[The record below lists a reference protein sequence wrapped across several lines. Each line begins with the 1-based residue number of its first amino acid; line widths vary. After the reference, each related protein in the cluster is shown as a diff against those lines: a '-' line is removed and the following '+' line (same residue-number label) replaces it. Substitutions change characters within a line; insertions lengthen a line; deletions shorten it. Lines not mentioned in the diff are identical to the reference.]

1 MSITRVKRSK
11 AISLMLIL
19 ALILTQF
26 AGIVPAAAEGLFPIP
41 KANIQFL
48 SHETFVIRSDSG
60 TTILTDPGTYF
71 NPSDLNGL
79 VPNGATISHGH
90 DDHYNPGA
98 LAGIA
103 NVVYGTNV
111 TGDFATDNT
120 MFFPRNINIGDIVVS
135 NVYTNHFVN
144 HQNDANSVFTFDVN
158 GVKIMHV
165 GDPDGTYLGISEPNP
180 TPDMVKQLNEL
191 KAKKPDVLIV
201 NVMTGGEM
209 VPVDKVVY
217 FIDQINPKVI
227 IPAHSGYSHPETF
240 IDYIKANK
248 PDYRIKFTN
257 GNSADVSTRSLP
269 QPGQKEVWV
278 MNPGPYSSANVVPNI
293 ADAYANPPGI
303 PADGNSFSD
312 LNFTVSNQAFLPFNT
327 KVVVSTDQGTLSLPK
342 PDSGQQLDARTVV
355 AAVYNDQIKVRLTSG
370 LTVGP
375 AHVSVKDFKGNDL
388 GPGFT
393 VDFFAAAQTPGGD
406 GVEFIPPIDPTI
418 IETTNVVY
426 GDQFV
431 NIMGYHLDQVTA
443 GQVYSGPD
451 KVVDLAKHGWQAPAQ
466 DSKDPGTLQMG
477 IADIGAELAP
487 GTYVMDLVYDG
498 GTVGGQTA
506 FQVVPPL
513 VVNKVVY
520 DGMQKKII
528 VEPNGN
534 DLGADPSLL
543 KAMIISN
550 QQVIQE
556 SEYNSI
562 NYLAFEGDNLRINVP
577 DNFNLSSFEVS
588 VFRQETTDG
597 PWKFLSRGF
606 LQGAGPPPGDS
617 GGGDGGGGAESPMGP
632 TILGTQ
638 NVVLGSQSI
647 NITGYHLEQIV
658 AGAVYAGTNKV
669 ADLNDPQWDWPIPG
683 SGDPGT
689 LHMRINGLEGNLN
702 PDTYVMQL
710 VYNGGI
716 AGGHTSFHVV
726 PHLGVDKVFEGT
738 DLKIVVMPNGN
749 NIGTDPTLLRARVKN
764 IGAIVQETV
773 HNVTFEGAN
782 LVINVPDN
790 FDLPSFE
797 VVVDRKTATDAPWQ
811 FVSRGTLG
819 QGGFGL
825 EYKVQP
831 GTAAP
836 GESLPLDVFFGPNF
850 DYTTTVA
857 FKVYSSG
864 AWVDDSAITPGPV
877 ELLNDH
883 IRVPVNVAANAAA
896 GPRKIIVT
904 TAGKPPVE
912 IINRFGIMYPMI
924 TTIAG
929 NDIVINPNGNEV
941 GTDPSKIKLR
951 VFSGPYS
958 AGEITNGFNIN
969 AGNIIVPLALKPE
982 LQFAKEFALE
992 VIRISDSA
1000 MLGRAHYM
1008 KPGVGPSTVMAG
1020 SLNLPLDIWA
1030 PGLTKESSVVVKVY
1044 GSGTW
1049 NIDPNFVFA
1058 DTTRQIIQE
1067 PGNIGGATQHYQVMM
1082 TVKDVASIGPRRI
1095 EVTGPGAVVI
1105 DNALTVMPGM
1115 SAPGTGGPGAEVP
1128 FMVGGSN
1135 VAEMGTVSP
1144 AVSFIGIG
1152 FTRPIM
1158 IGDENRNTVKN
1169 AIQIQKLV
1177 DGVLSGASINGIVVN
1192 PPMPPVQPDSPP
1204 PPEANVLLFKPSAA
1218 LDASSVYR
1226 LTIAKESLI
1235 STGENPQAL
1244 STTYSVD
1251 FNTGTMDNT
1260 APSIVKVDIMP
1271 SPTDGA
1277 IIFQFDKP
1285 LNEQEVTQMAN
1296 YNIVRTPDRPIP
1308 GDGVPDIKYDPMM
1321 NMVKIVGFDLAIGD
1335 QLSGTVSGI
1344 HSATG
1349 IEMTP
1354 YTLNATVQGFQM
1366 GAGAPMTNTQ
1376 MAFSPVEV
1384 KPTNPSANAESH
1396 YFIRLPIN
1404 QKLSAGDSIEIVFPA
1419 GFNVTSAV
1427 LDSGSPMNK
1436 DINGPGP
1443 GTVTVRSVAV
1453 ENISRLVTVTLNN
1466 ETGDHDF
1473 IQFELRGIIN
1483 GTEKQITFDPN
1494 TGLPADGYYSVVT
1507 TKSGGSVLE
1516 GPLNSMLF
1524 PISKEVSGTI
1534 GGSIKNKAGTGLGNV
1549 RLYLDGPNGRKETLS
1564 GDNGSFNFTGLAP
1577 GGYYL
1582 STEPAPDSGNYVGL
1596 TMPLKFFID
1605 VFGSP
1610 NINAGDII
1618 LDSTVGG
1625 AITYYSLTVNITS
1638 GPASKE
1644 VDVFA
1649 GSPTAFYVQTFT
1661 LGADGKGSATL
1672 KVKPGN
1678 YMVGVGPAM
1687 PKGGFTG
1694 PAPIIDWMPPMPT
1707 PKEITKDETVNIVI
1721 DVPNATI
1728 TGTVKDSS
1736 NNPIPNANVH
1746 AYSPSGNSMGAGAVT
1761 DSKGVYSL
1769 KVKAGEYSV
1778 GANAPGMPWLPEK
1791 RVKIANGDTVNNVN
1805 FIFEA
1810 LERTISGIVIDSDNR
1825 PIAKASVVAYRVD
1838 SGDINTAKPLPGFAN
1853 ATTDSSGNFTLF
1865 VKPDS
1870 FWVLSGYA
1878 PEFGEL
1884 QKQIVQV
1891 GASNI
1896 SGKQLT
1902 AASNI
1907 MGTVQ
1912 GTVKAGL
1919 DNVANATIWA
1929 EGVNVVFGNK
1939 AVTNTNGQYDLKLK
1953 AGNYILHLWTPETG
1967 EVPLAPE
1974 VRNITV
1980 TANAALSKDLNI
1992 PQKGS
1997 ITIDFGN
2004 QQAGFEAFVQAKS
2017 EDGQFQNGG
2026 FVKLKAAESAK
2037 IKIPL
2042 PVPDGG
2048 ANYQLFIVVPGMGD
2062 SNTIPEFAGKTAA
2075 LTVAVPASTVS
2086 VEIPNNKT
2094 LQGTVKVT
2102 DENGVPISEAW
2113 VHITKK
2119 GTSFGGF
2126 KKTDAGGN
2134 FIFNL
2139 PQGTYVLMVDHPDYL
2154 SKPPVTVNVND
2165 DVTQNLFLDQPAG
2178 LTISGTLYKNSVSGD
2193 NKVTSNAVVWAIDET
2208 GKFANGVLNSD
2219 GTFTI
2224 DVTNG
2229 TWFVQA
2235 AGDGYETTV
2244 LNRPKVTVG
2253 GESEADINIV
2263 MTRLKINGVDYQIK
2277 APKAEPITPAVG
2289 GVLDDPQSN
2298 VKIIVPANAL
2308 GSSVD
2313 AGQITAK
2320 ETTGIPTTSLAKPA
2334 GNVGKEIKAA
2344 DASGSAITKLNDY
2357 IEIVITYAELVDPD
2371 DATKLVDGTPIDSLQ
2386 LGYWDETAK
2395 NWVFI
2400 ASTNDTT
2407 NYVLR
2412 GKVDHLTT
2420 FAPLVAT
2427 GEAAPAA
2434 PTGLAATAGSSSQID
2449 LTWNAT
2455 AGATEY
2461 NIYRSATADGNY
2473 AKVNTTQ
2480 VTGTSY
2486 SNTGLTASATYYY
2499 KVTAVNGA
2507 GESAATA
2514 AVSAAA
2520 SAAPVNNP
2528 ASPGT
2533 SGTPAPQPTTA
2544 PDAETVISDPA
2555 TATSVKT
2562 ADGSVELAI
2571 APGTFTAASGEQIK
2585 VTIDKVDTAAINEIL
2600 KKSTQPA
2607 EIKLVGNVFEF
2618 DALTLKSGTSTA
2630 VTGFGKPV
2638 SVKLSFNGA
2647 EANNVDPKKLGVYR
2661 LNEETGKWEYV
2672 GGKVD
2677 AVNKTVTVSLS
2688 HFSKYAIL
2696 AYDKSFADVAAHWAK
2711 GDVEVAAARH
2721 FVSGV
2726 NASSFAPEKEVTR
2739 AEFAVMLA
2747 KAVGLTAGDQEL
2759 SFKDVQKDAWYYG
2772 SVAAAVKAGV
2782 ISGYNAETFAPN
2794 AKISREQMASMI
2806 ARAMRAKGITASLS
2820 QEQINDNI
2828 NRFVDG
2834 EAVSDWAE
2842 ADVAAVYDKG
2852 IIKGR
2857 NTGDFA
2863 PGATAIRAEAAVM
2876 LNRLFDLI

>member
-11 AISLMLIL
+11 AISLILIL

-90 DDHYNPGA
+90 NDHYNPGA

-144 HQNDANSVFTFDVN
+144 HENDANSVFTFDVN

-201 NVMTGGEM
+201 NVMTGGET
-209 VPVDKVVY
+209 VSVDKVVY

-227 IPAHSGYSHPETF
+227 IPAHTLYSHPNDF
-240 IDYIKANK
+240 IDYITANK
-248 PDYRIKFTN
+248 PDYQVKFTN
-257 GNSADVSTRSLP
+257 GNSADVSTVSLP

-278 MNPGPYSSANVVPNI
+278 MNSGPYSAPPTGGFPVPFVEQIHKIVSGSNSISAI
-293 ADAYANPPGI
+293 
-303 PADGNSFSD
+303 
-312 LNFTVSNQAFLPFNT
+312 
-327 KVVVSTDQGTLSLPK
+327 
-342 PDSGQQLDARTVV
+342 GQ
-355 AAVYNDQIKVRLTSG
+355 N
-370 LTVGP
+370 
-375 AHVSVKDFKGNDL
+375 
-388 GPGFT
+388 
-393 VDFFAAAQTPGGD
+393 
-406 GVEFIPPIDPTI
+406 
-418 IETTNVVY
+418 
-426 GDQFV
+426 
-431 NIMGYHLDQVTA
+431 LDQV
-443 GQVYSGPD
+443 
-451 KVVDLAKHGWQAPAQ
+451 
-466 DSKDPGTLQMG
+466 
-477 IADIGAELAP
+477 
-487 GTYVMDLVYDG
+487 
-498 GTVGGQTA
+498 
-506 FQVVPPL
+506 
-513 VVNKVVY
+513 
-520 DGMQKKII
+520 
-528 VEPNGN
+528 
-534 DLGADPSLL
+534 
-543 KAMIISN
+543 
-550 QQVIQE
+550 
-556 SEYNSI
+556 
-562 NYLAFEGDNLRINVP
+562 
-577 DNFNLSSFEVS
+577 
-588 VFRQETTDG
+588 
-597 PWKFLSRGF
+597 
-606 LQGAGPPPGDS
+606 
-617 GGGDGGGGAESPMGP
+617 
-632 TILGTQ
+632 
-638 NVVLGSQSI
+638 
-647 NITGYHLEQIV
+647 V
-658 AGAVYAGTNKV
+658 AGAVYSGTNKV
-669 ADLNDPQWDWPIPG
+669 AQLGMFNWNPG
-683 SGDPGT
+683 NPGF
-689 LHMRINGLEGNLN
+689 LEMNL
-702 PDTYVMQL
+702 PDTLAPGPYVTQL
-710 VYNGGI
+710 VYGGGI
-716 AGGHTSFHVV
+716 VGGQSDFMVV
-726 PHLGVDKVFEGT
+726 PPLGIDRIFVDGT
-738 DLKIVVMPNGN
+738 KQKIVVVPNGN
-749 NIGTDPTLLRARVKN
+749 DIGDDISFLRAT
-764 IGAIVQETV
+764 IIADQMLVQESV
-773 HNVTFEGAN
+773 YNSEYSLASEGGN

-790 FDLPSFE
+790 FNYPSFM
-797 VVVDRKTATDAPWQ
+797 VQLDKKSAPDAPWE
-811 FVSRGTLG
+811 FVSHGFLG
-819 QGGFGL
+819 QGGAGPQ
-825 EYKVQP
+825 YNVMP
-831 GTAAP
+831 GSAAP
-836 GESLPLDVFFGPNF
+836 GESLPIDIFFGPNF
-850 DYTTTVA
+850 DSTTTVA
-857 FKVYSSG
+857 FKVYSLG
-864 AWVDDSAITPGPV
+864 AWVDDSAISPGPV
-877 ELLNDH
+877 EVVNDH
-883 IRVPVNVAANAAA
+883 IRVPVNVAADAAA
-896 GPRKIIVT
+896 GPRKIAVT
-904 TAGKPPVE
+904 TAGKSPVE
-912 IINRFGIMYPMI
+912 IIKRFSIMYPMI

-929 NDIVINPNGNEV
+929 NDIVIDPNGNEV
-941 GTDPSKIKLR
+941 GDDPSKIKLR
-951 VFSGPYS
+951 VFSGPYP

-969 AGNIIVPLALKPE
+969 AGKIIVPLSLKPE
-982 LQFAKEFALE
+982 LQFAKDFAIE
-992 VIRISDSA
+992 VIRITDHT

-1020 SLNLPLDIWA
+1020 SLNIPLDIWA

-1049 NIDPNFVFA
+1049 NVDPNFIFA

-1115 SAPGTGGPGAEVP
+1115 SSPGTGGPGAEVP

-1177 DGVLSGASINGIVVN
+1177 DGVPSGASVNGIVAN

-1204 PPEANVLLFKPSAA
+1204 PPEANVVLFKPSAP
-1218 LDASSVYR
+1218 LDESSVYR

-1308 GDGVPDIKYDPMM
+1308 GDGVPKIKYDPMM
-1321 NMVKIVGFDLAIGD
+1321 NMVKIVGFDLAMGD
-1335 QLSGTVSGI
+1335 QLTGTVSGI

-1349 IEMTP
+1349 TEMTL
-1354 YTLNATVQGFQM
+1354 YNIDATVQGFQM

-1404 QKLSAGDSIEIVFPA
+1404 QKLSAGDTIEIVFPA

-1443 GTVTVRSVAV
+1443 GTVTVRSVSA

-1473 IQFELRGIIN
+1473 IQFELKGIIN
-1483 GTEKQITFDPN
+1483 GPTKQITFDPN
-1494 TGLPADGYYSVVT
+1494 TGLLADGYYSVVT
-1507 TKSGGSVLE
+1507 TKSGGSVVE

-1524 PISKEVSGTI
+1524 PISEEVSGSI
-1534 GGSIKNKAGTGLGNV
+1534 GGYIKNKAGTGIGNV
-1549 RLYLDGPNGRKETLS
+1549 RLYLDGPNGRKESLS

-1661 LGADGKGSATL
+1661 LGADGRGSATL

-1761 DSKGVYSL
+1761 NSQGVYSL

-1778 GANAPGMPWLPEK
+1778 GVNAPGMPWLPEK
-1791 RVKIANGDTVNNVN
+1791 RIKIGDGLTVNNVN
-1805 FIFEA
+1805 FVFEA
-1810 LERTISGIVIDSDNR
+1810 LERTISGIVTDSDNR

-1884 QKQIVQV
+1884 QKQIIQV

-1929 EGVNVVFGNK
+1929 EGVNVAFGNK

-2017 EDGQFQNGG
+2017 EDGRFQNGG
-2026 FVKLKAAESAK
+2026 FVKLKAADAAK

-2048 ANYQLFIVVPGMGD
+2048 ATYQLFIAVPGMGD
-2062 SNTIPEFAGKTAA
+2062 SNTINEFKAKTAS
-2075 LTVAVPASTVS
+2075 LTAEAPATVVAVTV
-2086 VEIPNNKT
+2086 PNNIT
-2094 LQGTVKVT
+2094 LQGTVKVQNE
-2102 DENGVPISEAW
+2102 DGVPISEAW
-2113 VHITKK
+2113 VHITQK
-2119 GTSFGGF
+2119 GAPFGGF
-2126 KKTDAGGN
+2126 RKTDAGGN
-2134 FIFNL
+2134 FSFNL

-2154 SKPPVTVNVND
+2154 SKPPVTVTVNGNT
-2165 DVTQNLFLDQPAG
+2165 TQNLFLDPSAG
-2178 LTISGTLYKNSVSGD
+2178 LTISGTLYKNSVLAD

-2219 GTFTI
+2219 GTFSI
-2224 DVTNG
+2224 EVTDG
-2229 TWFVQA
+2229 TWTVQA

-2244 LNRPKVTVG
+2244 LNRQKVTLD
-2253 GESEADINIV
+2253 GESEADINII
-2263 MTRLKINGVDYQIK
+2263 MTRLKINGVDYEIK

-2434 PTGLAATAGSSSQID
+2434 PAGLAATAVSSSQINLTWNAADGATEYNIYRSATADGDYAKINTTQVTAASYSNIDLTASTSYYYKVTAVNAGGESAASDNASATTTPAAVVPTPPAVPTGLDADAISSSQID
-2449 LTWNAT
+2449 LTWNAV

-2461 NIYRSATADGNY
+2461 NIYRSATADGEY
-2473 AKVNTTQ
+2473 TKINTTQ

-2486 SNTGLTASATYYY
+2486 SSTGLTASTTYYY
-2499 KVTAVNGA
+2499 KVAAVNGA
-2507 GESAATA
+2507 GESAKSTN
-2514 AVSAAA
+2514 A
-2520 SAAPVNNP
+2520 SATTSSSNGGGGGI
-2528 ASPGT
+2528 SP
-2533 SGTPAPQPTTA
+2533 PAPQASDVP
-2544 PDAETVISDPA
+2544 EVEKVISDPA
-2555 TATSVKT
+2555 SANNVKT

-2571 APGTFTAASGEQIK
+2571 APGTFTAAGGEQIK
-2585 VTIDKVDTAAINEIL
+2585 VTIDKLDIAAVNEIL

-2618 DALTLKSGTSTA
+2618 DALTVKSGTSTA
-2630 VTGFGKPV
+2630 VSSFGKPV

-2661 LNEETGKWEYV
+2661 LDEASGKWEYV

-2677 AVNKTVTVSLS
+2677 AASKTVTVSLS

-2696 AYDKSFADVAAHWAK
+2696 AYDKTFADVAVHWAK
-2711 GDVEVAAARH
+2711 SDVEVAAARH
-2721 FVSGV
+2721 FVSGI
-2726 NASSFAPEKEVTR
+2726 NTNSFAPDKVVTR

-2747 KAVGLTAGDQEL
+2747 KAVGLTAADQEL
-2759 SFKDVQKDAWYYG
+2759 SFKDIQKDAWYYG
-2772 SVAAAVKAGV
+2772 SVAAAVKAGI

-2806 ARAMRAKGITASLS
+2806 ARAMRAKGITVTLN
-2820 QEQINDNI
+2820 QEQVSNNI
-2828 NRFVDG
+2828 NRFIDG
-2834 EAVSDWAE
+2834 KAVSDWAE